1 MFAVDDVRAAVG
13 NAGDI
18 VPFAVDQE
26 VAMKVNGHSLSGV
39 PEEYVAV
46 RHSISLRRSCL
57 PACYTRQ
64 ARFLHFE
71 PRGASACLSRSR
83 TQHSDQRLDWC
94 NAQGRVSVRGG
105 GSVAAGGQ
113 LKFEIIKMPKWG
125 QFGWNN
131 SVSGEFIYSPRDYSL
146 ETTNH
151 GVESTE
157 PIPGCKYDCSSCP
170 NAIGSMEGV
179 TLPTPPVADAE
190 CGPTTPD
197 AATDSNPF
205 IECDGTKTCCEGF
218 RSGLADANNNQLIP
232 IASTQQKRWVIGYE
246 CPTLGDPVSEGGWTQ
261 AEQDLYDQAQS
272 DRDIKVPSDVKKRIE
287 CKDVPP
293 RLCVTHMA
301 AVPYDEFKFRA
312 SNAFGYSNWATVK
325 IVFERADGA
334 AGFLQ
339 FTVLCAGILM
349 TMTCCGLLR
358 VIALQLILQPYRRYV
373 LCGKLCGAFC
383 APPPEAFVLEKIAAD
398 YKPDFLKDGYE
409 ETSNPIIADDDE

>member
-1 MFAVDDVRAAVG
+1 MKRAVLLGGALVGSLTTVAAVG

-18 VPFAVDQE
+18 VPYAVDQE

-39 PEEYVAV
+39 PEEYVA
-46 RHSISLRRSCL
+46 
-57 PACYTRQ
+57 
-64 ARFLHFE
+64 
-71 PRGASACLSRSR
+71 
-83 TQHSDQRLDWC
+83 
-94 NAQGRVSVRGG
+94 GRVAVRGS

-151 GVESTE
+151 GVESPE
-157 PIPGCKYDCSSCP
+157 PIPGCKYECGNCP
-170 NAIGSMEGV
+170 NAIGVLEGMDP
-179 TLPTPPVADAE
+179 LPSPPVNDAE
-190 CGPTTPD
+190 CGPTTYNPSEAD
-197 AATDSNPF
+197 PENPF
-205 IECDGTKTCCEGF
+205 IPCDGTKICCEGF
-218 RSGLADANNNQLIP
+218 RSTLADKSNNKLIP
-232 IASTQQKRWVIGYE
+232 IASTQQKRWVVGYT
-246 CPTLGDPVSEGGWTQ
+246 CPGLGEDGGWTQ
-261 AEQDLYDQAQS
+261 EEQDLYDRGQN
-272 DRDIKVPSDVKKRIE
+272 DRDVDVPEDVKKRIE

-293 RLCVTHMA
+293 RYCVTHMA

-325 IVFERADGA
+325 IVFDRSDSA

-339 FTVLCAGILM
+339 FTVLCAFILM

-358 VIALQLILQPYRRYV
+358 VIALQLILQPYRRYM
-373 LCGKLCGAFC
+373 LCGKFCGAFC
-383 APPPEAFVLEKIAAD
+383 APPPEAFVLEKTGAD

-409 ETSNPIIADDDE
+409 ETENPIIVDEDE